1 MKITDQSA
9 PAYTYRFC
17 EPSPMNASL
26 DSPAHN
32 NNLAAITLAAVGV
45 VYGDIGTSPLYAMRE
60 CFGGSHA
67 LAPTHDNVLGILSL
81 IFWALILVISV
92 KYVTFMMRADNRG
105 EGGILALL
113 ALTTSNFKGT
123 AQQRAWL
130 IGLGIFG
137 ASLFYGDG
145 VITPAISVL
154 SAVEGLH
161 IATPMLD
168 DYVIPI
174 TLVILLALFLI
185 QARGTARIGIA
196 FGPIMVLWFA
206 TLALLGLV
214 NMAQAP
220 EVLAAFDPGY
230 AVHFFAVNHW
240 SGFLVLGAVFLA
252 VTGGEALYADM
263 GHFGKQP
270 IRLAWFTLVLPAI
283 LLNYLGQGALL
294 LRDPATVANPFYLM
308 APSWMLYPMVI
319 LATMATVI
327 ASQAVISGV
336 FSVTRQAAQLGYC
349 PRIAI
354 RHTSEQA
361 IGQIYVPAANWALLL
376 AVIGLV
382 LGFHNSSN
390 LASAYGIAVTIAMA
404 IDTLLVLALARM
416 VWNWGWFR
424 LGLAVMAFLLVEL
437 AFLSANALK
446 IGHGGW
452 ITLLIAAAIFTLMI
466 TWKDGRALLDQRLR
480 ENAMPLNVFL
490 QSLTQGSTLRVPGTA
505 VFLTSNSG
513 GVPNALLHNMK
524 HNKVVHE
531 RLVLMTVTTEEIP
544 RVADQNRVTVH
555 DLGHNAWRI
564 VVRYGFAE
572 NPDLPH
578 ALALCEPQGL
588 SFEMMDTTFFLGR
601 ATLIPTNRPGM
612 ALWREKLFASLFRN
626 ATRPMDF
633 FRIPYNRVVELGTQ
647 VEL

>member
-1 MKITDQSA
+1 
-9 PAYTYRFC
+9 
-17 EPSPMNASL
+17 MNASP
-26 DSPAHN
+26 DSPVHD
-32 NNLAAITLAAVGV
+32 NNLKALTLAALGV

-60 CFGGSHA
+60 CFAGSHA
-67 LAPTHDNVLGILSL
+67 IAPTHDNVLGVLSL
-81 IFWALILVISV
+81 IFWALIIVISV
-92 KYVTFMMRADNRG
+92 KYVTFVMRADNRG

-113 ALTTSNFKGT
+113 ALTAHQFKGT
-123 AQQRAWL
+123 ELQRGWL
-130 IGLGIFG
+130 IILGIFG
-137 ASLFYGDG
+137 AALFYGDG

-161 IATPMLD
+161 IATPLLD

-174 TLVILLALFLI
+174 TLVILVALFLI
-185 QARGTARIGIA
+185 QAWGTARVGTY
-196 FGPIMVLWFA
+196 FGPIMVVWFA
-206 TLALLGLV
+206 VLALLGLV
-214 NMAQAP
+214 NLVQAP
-220 EVLAAFDPGY
+220 EVLAAFSPKY
-230 AVHFFAVNHW
+230 AVNFFVVNHW
-240 SGFLVLGAVFLA
+240 GGFLVLGAVFLA
-252 VTGGEALYADM
+252 LTGGEALYADM
-263 GHFGKQP
+263 GHFGQRP
-270 IRLAWFTLVLPAI
+270 IRLAWFALVLPAI

-294 LRDPATVANPFYLM
+294 LRDPATDANPFYHV

-319 LATMATVI
+319 LATLATVI

-336 FSVTRQAAQLGYC
+336 FSLTQQAAQLGYC

-354 RHTSEQA
+354 RHTSEDA

-382 LGFHNSSN
+382 LGFHSSSN
-390 LASAYGIAVTIAMA
+390 LAAAYGIAVAITMVITTI
-404 IDTLLVLALARM
+404 LVLVLAHAS
-416 VWNWGWFR
+416 WNWGW
-424 LGLAVMAFLLVEL
+424 LQIGVTVVTLLLVEL
-437 AFLSANALK
+437 AFLAANALK
-446 IGHGGW
+446 IGQGGW

-480 ENAMPLNVFL
+480 ENAMPMDLFL

-505 VFLTSNSG
+505 VFLTSNSD

-564 VVRYGFAE
+564 RVRYGFAE

-578 ALALCEPQGL
+578 ALALCKPHGL
-588 SFEMMDTTFFLGR
+588 DFEMMDTTFFLGR

>member
-1 MKITDQSA
+1 MTTHSDSA
-9 PAYTYRFC
+9 PRDTQLL
-17 EPSPMNASL
+17 PL
-26 DSPAHN
+26 T
-32 NNLAAITLAAVGV
+32 LAAIGV

-67 LAPTHDNVLGILSL
+67 LAPTHDNVLGVLSL
-81 IFWALILVISV
+81 IFWALIIVISV
-92 KYVTFMMRADNRG
+92 KYVTFVMRADNRG

-113 ALTTSNFKGT
+113 ALTTHNFKGT
-123 AQQRAWL
+123 ARQRAWL

-185 QARGTARIGIA
+185 QARGTAQVGA
-196 FGPIMVLWFA
+196 YFGPIMVLWFA
-206 TLALLGLV
+206 TLALLGLI
-214 NMAQAP
+214 NLAQEP
-220 EVLAAFDPGY
+220 QVLTALNPGY
-230 AVHFFAVNHW
+230 ALRFFAVNRW
-240 SGFLVLGAVFLA
+240 GGFLVLGAVFLA

-263 GHFGKQP
+263 GHFGKKP
-270 IRLAWFTLVLPAI
+270 IRLAWFFFVLPAI

-294 LRDPATVANPFYLM
+294 LRDPTAVTHPFYLL
-308 APSWMLYPMVI
+308 APSWLLYPMVM

-354 RHTSEQA
+354 RHTSDQA
-361 IGQIYVPAANWALLL
+361 IGQIYVPAANWILLL

-382 LGFHNSSN
+382 LGFHTSSN
-390 LASAYGIAVTIAMA
+390 LAAAYGIAVTIAMA
-404 IDTLLVLALARM
+404 IDTLLVLTLARM
-416 VWNWGWFR
+416 SWNWSWFR
-424 LGLAVMAFLLVEL
+424 IGLAVVAFLLLEL

-452 ITLLIAAAIFTLMI
+452 ITLLIAAAIFTLMV
-466 TWKDGRALLDQRLR
+466 TWKDGRKLLNQRLR
-480 ENAMPLNVFL
+480 ESAMPLDVFL

-505 VFLTSNSG
+505 VFLTSNPD

-531 RLVLMTVTTEEIP
+531 RLVLLTVTPQEIP
-544 RVADQNRVTVH
+544 RLTDQDRVTVY
-555 DLGHNAWRI
+555 DLGHNTWRI

-572 NPDLPH
+572 NPNLPH
-578 ALALCEPQGL
+578 ALTLCEPLGL
-588 SFEMMDTTFFLGR
+588 RFEMMDTTFFLGR
-601 ATLIPTNRPGM
+601 ATLIPTTRAGM

-633 FRIPYNRVVELGTQ
+633 FRIPYNRVVEMGTQ

>member
-1 MKITDQSA
+1 MNAPSDSA
-9 PAYTYRFC
+9 PR
-17 EPSPMNASL
+17 
-26 DSPAHN
+26 DN
-32 NNLAAITLAAVGV
+32 NLSALTLAAIGV
-45 VYGDIGTSPLYAMRE
+45 VFGDIGTSPLYAMRE

-67 LAPTHDNVLGILSL
+67 IAPTHDNVLGVLSL
-81 IFWALILVISV
+81 IFWALIIVISI
-92 KYVTFMMRADNRG
+92 KYVTFVMRADNRG

-113 ALTTSNFKGT
+113 ALTTRNFKGT
-123 AQQRAWL
+123 KQQRGWL

-137 ASLFYGDG
+137 AALFYGDG

-185 QARGTARIGIA
+185 QARGTARVGA
-196 FGPIMVLWFA
+196 YFGPIMVVWFA

-214 NMAQAP
+214 NLARAP
-220 EVLAAFDPGY
+220 EVLAAFNPEY
-230 AVHFFAVNHW
+230 AMNFFAINRW

-263 GHFGKQP
+263 GHFGKKP
-270 IRLAWFTLVLPAI
+270 IRLAWFSFVLPAI

-294 LRDPATVANPFYLM
+294 LRDPTAVTHPFYLL
-308 APSWMLYPMVI
+308 APSWLLYPMVM

-354 RHTSEQA
+354 RHTSDQA
-361 IGQIYVPAANWALLL
+361 IGQIYVPAANWILLL
-376 AVIGLV
+376 AVVGLV
-382 LGFHNSSN
+382 IGFHTSSN
-390 LASAYGIAVTIAMA
+390 LAAAYGIAVTIAMA
-404 IDTLLVLALARM
+404 IDTLLVLTLARIS
-416 VWNWGWFR
+416 WNWSWFR
-424 LGLAVMAFLLVEL
+424 VGLAVVAFLLLEL

-466 TWKDGRALLDQRLR
+466 TWKDGRKLLNQRLR
-480 ENAMPLNVFL
+480 ESAMPLDIFL
-490 QSLTQGSTLRVPGTA
+490 QSLTHGSTLRVPGTA
-505 VFLTSNSG
+505 VFLTSNPN

-531 RLVLMTVTTEEIP
+531 RLVLLTVTPEEIP
-544 RVADQNRVTVH
+544 RLEDRERVTVH
-555 DLGHNAWRI
+555 DLGHNTWRI
-564 VVRYGFAE
+564 VVRYGFTE

-578 ALALCEPQGL
+578 ALALCEPRGL

-601 ATLIPTNRPGM
+601 ATLIPTTRAGM
-612 ALWREKLFASLFRN
+612 ALWREKLFAGLFRN
-626 ATRPMDF
+626 ATRPMEF

>member
-1 MKITDQSA
+1 MTTHSDSA
-9 PAYTYRFC
+9 PRDTQLL
-17 EPSPMNASL
+17 PL
-26 DSPAHN
+26 T
-32 NNLAAITLAAVGV
+32 LAAIGV

-67 LAPTHDNVLGILSL
+67 LAPTHDNVLGVLSL
-81 IFWALILVISV
+81 IFWALIIVISV
-92 KYVTFMMRADNRG
+92 KYVTFVMRADNRG

-113 ALTTSNFKGT
+113 ALTTHNFKGT
-123 AQQRAWL
+123 ARQRAWL

-185 QARGTARIGIA
+185 QARGTAQVGA
-196 FGPIMVLWFA
+196 YFGPIMVLWFA
-206 TLALLGLV
+206 TLALLGLI
-214 NMAQAP
+214 NLAQEP
-220 EVLAAFDPGY
+220 QVLTALNPGY
-230 AVHFFAVNHW
+230 ALRFFAINQW

-252 VTGGEALYADM
+252 MTGGEALYADM

-270 IRLAWFTLVLPAI
+270 IRLAWFALVLPAI
-283 LLNYLGQGALL
+283 LLTYLGQGALL
-294 LRDPATVANPFYLM
+294 LRDPAAVVNPFYLL
-308 APSWMLYPMVI
+308 APSWALYPMVI
-319 LATMATVI
+319 LATLATVI

-336 FSVTRQAAQLGYC
+336 FSLTRQAAQLGYC

-354 RHTSEQA
+354 RHTSDQA

-382 LGFHNSSN
+382 LGFETSSN
-390 LASAYGIAVTIAMA
+390 LAAAYGIAVAITMVITTI
-404 IDTLLVLALARM
+404 LVLVLARQ
-416 VWNWGWFR
+416 VWCWNGFK
-424 LGLAVMAFLLVEL
+424 LGLGIVFFLLVDL
-437 AFLSANALK
+437 AFFSANALK

-452 ITLLIAAAIFTLMI
+452 ITLLIAGGIFTLMI
-466 TWKDGRALLDQRLR
+466 TWKDGRKLLNQRLR

-490 QSLTQGSTLRVPGTA
+490 QSLTHGSTLRVPGTA
-505 VFLTSNSG
+505 VFLTSNPD

-531 RLVLMTVTTEEIP
+531 RLVLLTVTPEEIP
-544 RVADQNRVTVH
+544 RLEDQERVSVH

-564 VVRYGFAE
+564 VVRYGFTE
-572 NPDLPH
+572 NPDLPR
-578 ALALCEPQGL
+578 ALALCEQYGL

-601 ATLIPTNRPGM
+601 ATLIPTTRAGM

-633 FRIPYNRVVELGTQ
+633 FRIPYNRVVEMGTQ

>member
-1 MKITDQSA
+1 
-9 PAYTYRFC
+9 
-17 EPSPMNASL
+17 MNANPNPNSTPRDHQL
-26 DSPAHN
+26 LP
-32 NNLAAITLAAVGV
+32 LTLAALGV

-60 CFGGSHA
+60 CFGGDHA
-67 LAPTHDNVLGILSL
+67 FPPTHDNVLGILSL
-81 IFWALILVISV
+81 IFWALIIVISI
-92 KYVTFMMRADNRG
+92 KYVTFVMRADNRG

-113 ALTTSNFKGT
+113 ALTTRSFKGT
-123 AQQRAWL
+123 ARQRAWL

-161 IATPMLD
+161 VATPLLD
-168 DYVIPI
+168 PYVIPI

-185 QARGTARIGIA
+185 QAWGTARVGTY
-196 FGPIMVLWFA
+196 FGPIMVVWFA

-214 NMAQAP
+214 NLVQTP
-220 EVLAAFDPGY
+220 EVLAAFNPGY
-230 AVHFFAVNHW
+230 AVHFFTVNHW
-240 SGFLVLGAVFLA
+240 HGFMVLGAVFLA
-252 VTGGEALYADM
+252 MTGGEALYADM
-263 GHFGKQP
+263 GHFGQRP

-294 LRDPATVANPFYLM
+294 LHDPTAVTNPFYLL

-319 LATMATVI
+319 LSTLATVI

-336 FSVTRQAAQLGYC
+336 FSLTRQAVQLGYC

-382 LGFHNSSN
+382 LGFQTSSN
-390 LASAYGIAVTIAMA
+390 LASAYGIAVAITMVITTI
-404 IDTLLVLALARM
+404 LVLVLARQA
-416 VWNWGWFR
+416 WGWNRFK
-424 LGLAVMAFLLVEL
+424 LGLGIVFFLMVDLS
-437 AFLSANALK
+437 FFSANALK

-452 ITLLIAAAIFTLMI
+452 ITLLIGATVYILMFA
-466 TWKDGRALLDQRLR
+466 WKDGRVLLDQRLR
-480 ENAMPLNVFL
+480 ENAMPLNLFL

-505 VFLTSNSG
+505 VFLTSNPD

-531 RLVLMTVTTEEIP
+531 RLALMTVTTEEIP
-544 RVADQNRVTVH
+544 RVEDQERVTVH
-555 DLGHNAWRI
+555 ALGHNAWRI
-564 VVRYGFAE
+564 VVRYGFTE
-572 NPDLPH
+572 NPDLPR
-578 ALALCEPQGL
+578 ALALCEPHGL

-601 ATLIPTNRPGM
+601 ATLIPTDRPGM
-612 ALWREKLFASLFRN
+612 ALWREKLFASMFRN

>member
-1 MKITDQSA
+1 M
-9 PAYTYRFC
+9 
-17 EPSPMNASL
+17 
-26 DSPAHN
+26 
-32 NNLAAITLAAVGV
+32 AISKAN
-45 VYGDIGTSPLYAMRE
+45 DP
-60 CFGGSHA
+60 
-67 LAPTHDNVLGILSL
+67 
-81 IFWALILVISV
+81 
-92 KYVTFMMRADNRG
+92 
-105 EGGILALL
+105 
-113 ALTTSNFKGT
+113 
-123 AQQRAWL
+123 
-130 IGLGIFG
+130 LGIFG
-137 ASLFYGDG
+137 AALFYGDG

-168 DYVIPI
+168 AYVIPI

-185 QARGTARIGIA
+185 QARGTAQVGTY
-196 FGPIMVLWFA
+196 FGPIMVTWFA
-206 TLALLGLV
+206 SLALLGLISL
-214 NMAQAP
+214 AQAP
-220 EVLAAFDPGY
+220 AVLAAFDPEY
-230 AVHFFAVNHW
+230 AVNFFAINRGH
-240 SGFLVLGAVFLA
+240 GFLVLGAVFLA

-263 GHFGKQP
+263 GHFGRRP
-270 IRLAWFTLVLPAI
+270 IRLAWFALVLPAI

-294 LRDPATVANPFYLM
+294 LRDPTAVTHPFYLL
-308 APSWMLYPMVI
+308 APSWLLYPLVI
-319 LATMATVI
+319 LATLATVI

-354 RHTSEQA
+354 RHTSDRA
-361 IGQIYVPAANWALLL
+361 IGQIYVPAANWILLL

-382 LGFHNSSN
+382 IGFHTSSN
-390 LASAYGIAVTIAMA
+390 LAAAYGIAVTIAMA
-404 IDTLLVLALARM
+404 IDTLLVLTLARM
-416 VWNWGWFR
+416 AWNWSWFR
-424 LGLAVMAFLLVEL
+424 IGLAVVAFLLLEL

-452 ITLLIAAAIFTLMI
+452 ITLLIAAAIFTLMV
-466 TWKDGRALLDQRLR
+466 TWKDGRKLLNQRLR
-480 ENAMPLNVFL
+480 ESAMPLDVFL

-505 VFLTSNSG
+505 VFLTSNPD

-531 RLVLMTVTTEEIP
+531 RLVLLTVATEEIP
-544 RVADQNRVTVH
+544 RLEDRERVTVH
-555 DLGHNAWRI
+555 ALGHNAWRI
-564 VVRYGFAE
+564 VVRYGFTE
-572 NPDLPH
+572 NPDLPR
-578 ALALCEPQGL
+578 ALTLCERHGL

-601 ATLIPTNRPGM
+601 ATLIPTARPGM